1 MSVLDSFA
9 RARELLGL
17 SADERD
23 PRAIKQAYRR
33 QAAAHPPDQDPEK
46 FQALRA
52 AYELLS
58 DPLPFMDGWISQTT
72 PDAALPA
79 APQVPPL
86 PQAHTARAL
95 LAALVARLDL
105 TLPEE
110 PSS

>member
-1 MSVLDSFA
+1 MSVLDSFTRA
-9 RARELLGL
+9 RALLGL
-17 SADERD
+17 GSDERD

-33 QAAAHPPDQDPEK
+33 QAAAHPPDQDPET

-79 APQVPPL
+79 PQVPPL

-95 LAALVARLDL
+95 LAAVVARLDL
-105 TLPEE
+105 TLPEG